1 MRAGTQKSSKDRP
14 EALAERVYQTL
25 KNDIFDFRL
34 MPGDRFS
41 ENEIAERMSVSR
53 TPVRQALFW
62 LEREGYVEV
71 YFRSGWQVRPFDF
84 EYFEELYDFRIV
96 LEREAIRRLCGM
108 PPGRCAELLADLKRF
123 WIEEPRLDDGK
134 IVSRYDEGF
143 HRGLVMAAGNSEM
156 ARVHGELT
164 EKIRIIRRLDFTRE
178 DRIDAT
184 YKEHARILLAIL
196 QQHTEE
202 AQRILTDHIAVSKAE
217 VRKITLHMLQQARPQ
232 SVSTQSISTTSVS
245 TECVSPD
252 ASHDSILTQHDLR
265 ANK

>member
-1 MRAGTQKSSKDRP
+1 MRKKRGKGRP

-41 ENEIAERMSVSR
+41 ESEIAERMDVSR

-96 LEREAIRRLCGM
+96 LEREAVRRLCGM
-108 PPGRCAELLADLKRF
+108 PPERCAELLADLKAF
-123 WIEEPRLDDGK
+123 WIDAPPLEDGK
-134 IVSRYDEGF
+134 TVSRYDEAF
-143 HRGLVMAAGNSEM
+143 HITLVEMTGNSEM
-156 ARVHGELT
+156 ARVHSQLT

-178 DRIDAT
+178 DRIAAT
-184 YKEHARILLAIL
+184 YSEHAGILLAVL
-196 QQHTEE
+196 QQKTEE
-202 AQRILTDHIAVSKAE
+202 AQRILTDHISMSKAE
-217 VRKITLHMLQQARPQ
+217 VRKITLHRLQQARLKPVP
-232 SVSTQSISTTSVS
+232 SESSFNT
-245 TECVSPD
+245 
-252 ASHDSILTQHDLR
+252 L
-265 ANK
+265 